1 MIITIDDLAMGRKS
15 IFVPSSDAIA
25 QCTLSVFVI
34 FYPVS
39 GNFLILIF
47 HYKTVDIFANTL
59 SHRQKRL
66 KKYIVK
72 PEEKFPKPYIV
83 QWLHR
88 FPHYQQDAVLIPS
101 LAAAH

>member
-25 QCTLSVFVI
+25 QCTMSVFVI

-39 GNFLILIF
+39 GEFLILIF

-59 SHRQKRL
+59 MFKMF
-66 KKYIVK
+66 KEINFETGGNV
-72 PEEKFPKPYIV
+72 PKPYIV
-83 QWLHR
+83 Q
-88 FPHYQQDAVLIPS
+88 
-101 LAAAH
+101 